1 MARSLSL
8 GAPGT
13 VEVAGGRLAYRE
25 RGAGPPVVFV
35 HGLLVN
41 GDLWRD
47 VVPPVAE
54 AGFRCVVPDLPLG
67 AHAEPME
74 PGTDLGPVGVADL
87 LADFLEALDLRDVVL
102 VANDTGGAIVQ
113 LLLTR
118 RADRIARVVLT
129 TSDSLERFFPPMFRP
144 LQWLGHVPGGAWLL
158 TQVLRLRPLHRLPMF
173 FGWLTKTGLSDE
185 LRESF
190 LRPAR
195 TSRGVRRDLQRFLR
209 DVHPRLTISAA
220 ARFPT
225 VTQPVLLAWSVE
237 DRLFPIELGHRVDA
251 LFPSSRLIRIEDSY
265 TFVPLD
271 QPAPLATAI
280 VEFIGDTRT
289 PPVATA

>member
-1 MARSLSL
+1 MARSSSL
-8 GAPGT
+8 GTPGV
-13 VEVAGGRLAYRE
+13 VELPAGRLAYRE
-25 RGAGPPVVFV
+25 RGTGAPVVFV

-47 VVPPVAE
+47 VVPPVSE

-67 AHAEPME
+67 AHAEPMR
-74 PGTDLGPVGVADL
+74 PTADLGPVGVADL

-118 RADRIARVVLT
+118 RAERVVRVVLT
-129 TSDSLERFFPPMFRP
+129 TSDALERFFPPIFRP

-195 TSRGVRRDLQRFLR
+195 GSRSVRRDLQRFLR
-209 DVHPRLTISAA
+209 DVNPGLTISAA
-220 ARFPT
+220 ARLPT

-237 DRLFPIELGHRVDA
+237 DRLFPIELGHRLDELLPNA
-251 LFPSSRLIRIEDSY
+251 RLVPIEDCY

-289 PPVATA
+289 PPAATA

>member
-118 RADRIARVVLT
+118 RADRVARVVLT

>member
-237 DRLFPIELGHRVDA
+237 DRLFPIELGHRLDELLPNA
-251 LFPSSRLIRIEDSY
+251 RLVPIEDCY

-289 PPVATA
+289 PPAATA